1 MIENGNKT
9 SGKNIKQYVYVC
21 PHCFNKVE
29 NCECPMLPY
38 ELIQIDKNIWP
49 SIKVLN
55 NKWYFTESC
64 CEGHIEDNPKPFIYI
79 MFRKNQKFKTVP
91 DGFKDLKGCIKAEI
105 IGKSDEAKKRKK
117 RALLKS
123 LYEWACELES
133 RRPGNCPI
141 F

>member
-55 NKWYFTESC
+55 NKLYFTESC
-64 CEGHIEDNPKPFIYI
+64 CEGHIEDNPKPFILRGI
-79 MFRKNQKFKTVP
+79 RFRCKPF
-91 DGFKDLKGCIKAEI
+91 
-105 IGKSDEAKKRKK
+105 
-117 RALLKS
+117 
-123 LYEWACELES
+123 
-133 RRPGNCPI
+133 
-141 F
+141 